1 MKMEAEKGGH
11 FQFFFSTSQCPQSP
25 HWLPASLPHFVKR
38 VEAIVQIPLS
48 THLQTMISELGAVLH
63 QHFPP
68 FPYPRQC
75 PPTNSYLSI
84 LHQTADVHHFC
95 LTLIKS
101 LVHGFRN
108 EKLQRNRHFNLCV
121 RGMLGITQDL
131 EAKQQ
136 EKSIWPSCKNV
147 WTRCCGVFVSILKW

>member
-1 MKMEAEKGGH
+1 MEAEKGGGH

-25 HWLPASLPHFVKR
+25 HRLPASLPHFVKQ

-101 LVHGFRN
+101 VVHGFRN
-108 EKLQRNRHFNLCV
+108 EKLQRTGTLIFACMGCWGSHKIWRQNNKKNLSDLLV
-121 RGMLGITQDL
+121 RMFGQDVVACL
-131 EAKQQ
+131 
-136 EKSIWPSCKNV
+136 
-147 WTRCCGVFVSILKW
+147 